1 MIDYEGML
9 KEFHVKFYHHREL
22 GPAIP
27 KDMEVHDLRYKL
39 INEEVNDEL
48 LVALDAL
55 KHAAFSESQNEELQ
69 IKLLVELAD
78 ALADSIYVIVGT
90 AISFGIPINKVFAE
104 VHRSNMTKS
113 MLKDSKSIKG
123 KTLKGDKFE
132 PPKIREILE
141 EAAWK
146 SE

>member
-1 MIDYEGML
+1 
-9 KEFHVKFYHHREL
+9 
-22 GPAIP
+22 
-27 KDMEVHDLRYKL
+27 
-39 INEEVNDEL
+39 
-48 LVALDAL
+48 L

>member
-1 MIDYEGML
+1 MNYESMLID
-9 KEFHVKFYHHREL
+9 FHHKFYHHREL
-22 GPAIP
+22 KPTIP
-27 KDMEVHDLRYKL
+27 KNIEVHDLRYKL
-39 INEEVNDEL
+39 IYEEVNEEL

-55 KHAAFSESQNEELQ
+55 KHALFNESLDEELK

-90 AISFGIPINKVFAE
+90 AVSFGIPMNQIFEE

-123 KTLKGDKFE
+123 KTLKGPNWE
-132 PPKIREILE
+132 PPKIKEIIKE
-141 EAAWK
+141 YMK
-146 SE
+146 